1 MMRTTMNTIALHAL
15 TALCILTLGTI
26 TATAQRGGWAATFTY
41 ATAAPTGHLGDYTPG
56 YSWAGAGAEIGYT
69 LDDYNEVGINSG
81 FQSFSELFRNEL
93 YTLKNGSA
101 IYGTQVRYV
110 TAVPLIA
117 QATHTFGERGDGIRV
132 YAGLGA
138 GMYFMTQHLDLG
150 MYTYSNSNTHFGLM
164 PILGLKFRIDRKTS
178 FVVQFDYNAALDA
191 GETIA
196 GYDDNSYSYFGIK
209 TGFTF
214 SD

>member
-1 MMRTTMNTIALHAL
+1 MNTLALRAFVAFSFL
-15 TALCILTLGTI
+15 TVCAVGS
-26 TATAQRGGWAATFTY
+26 TAQHGGWAAMFTY
-41 ATAAPTGHLGDYTPG
+41 ATAAATGHLAEYTPG
-56 YSWAGAGAEIGYT
+56 FSWAGANAEIGYAF
-69 LDDYNEVGINSG
+69 DDYNEIGVGSG

-93 YTLKNGSA
+93 YTLENGSA

-110 TAVPLIA
+110 TAVPLLA

-132 YAGLGA
+132 YAGLATGI
-138 GMYFMTQHLDLG
+138 YFMTQHLDLG

-164 PILGLKFRIDRKTS
+164 PILGLKFKLDRKTS